1 MKNYLKLANCIRF
14 LSIDA
19 VQKAKSGHPG
29 MPMGMAD
36 IATVLFQDYINF
48 NPLDPEWSFRD
59 RFVLSNGHGSML
71 LYSLLHLT
79 GYKKMTIEQIKNF
92 RQLGSITAGH
102 PEYEPGAGIEITT
115 GPLGQGI
122 ANAVGM
128 ALAQKNLAAKLKLKF
143 CPKVYVF
150 CGDGCL
156 QEGISQEA
164 ISLAGHL
171 QLNNLI
177 LIYDNNK
184 ISIDGSTNLSFS
196 DNTNLRFK
204 SVDWNVFIG
213 DGHNITS
220 IKKNLDKTL
229 RSKKPTLLNFKTTI
243 GFGSPNKS
251 SKASSHGSP
260 LGDEEIIKTRE
271 QLNWNFGQF
280 IVPEN
285 LLKAWRLSHKRCMRF
300 YKITKKHESKIKKFK
315 SKNEIAKLF
324 GKIKKDVIKFTGK
337 QATRKSSEVVIEYL
351 SKSESII
358 GGSADLTGSNLT
370 KGKSMSVLDKKNLGG
385 QYIHFGVREHGMAG
399 IMNGVASTNFFKI
412 FSGTFLSFADYMKP
426 SLRLA
431 ALMKIDPILVFTH
444 DSIGLGEDGP
454 THQPIEQINM
464 LRSIPNSN
472 VFRPAD
478 LLETVLCW
486 EAAIKIKNGP
496 SFLCLSRQNLPQI
509 SNNLVNAKDFK
520 GAYVIEQNN
529 KENQITIIATGSE
542 VSLAIETS
550 KVLLENKISSK
561 VISMPSTS
569 LFEKQ
574 STLFHKNLLS
584 SSSGEIF
591 VIEAGSTMY
600 WNKFTNKDNIFGIDD
615 FGFSAPADQVY
626 KKFGLES
633 KMISRKI
640 MRVIKKNK

>member
-1 MKNYLKLANCIRF
+1 LKNYLELSNCIRF

-19 VQKAKSGHPG
+19 VQRAKSGHPG

-48 NPLDPEWSFRD
+48 NPTDPEWSFRD

-79 GYKKMTIEQIKNF
+79 GYRKMTLEQIKNF

-102 PEYEPGAGIEITT
+102 PEYEPEAGIEITT

-128 ALAQKNLAAKLKLKF
+128 AIAQKNLASKLKLKF

-171 QLNNLI
+171 KLDNLI

-184 ISIDGSTNLSFS
+184 ISIDGSTDLSFS
-196 DNTNLRFK
+196 DNTNLRFE
-204 SVDWNVFIG
+204 SVNWNVLNG
-213 DGHNITS
+213 DGHNFS
-220 IKKNLDKTL
+220 NIKKNIDKSL
-229 RSKKPTLLNFKTTI
+229 KSKKPTLINFKTTI

-260 LGDEEIIKTRE
+260 LGDEEIVKTRA
-271 QLNWNFGQF
+271 QLKWNHGEF
-280 IVPEN
+280 IIPKS
-285 LLKAWRLSHKRCMRF
+285 LLKIWRGSHKRCMSH
-300 YKITKKHESKIKKFK
+300 YNTTKKYELKIKKFK
-315 SKNEIAKLF
+315 SENNLSKLF
-324 GKIKKDVIKFTGK
+324 VSIKKDVIKFQDN
-337 QATRKSSEVVIEYL
+337 QATRKSSEVIINYL
-351 SKSESII
+351 SKSKAII

-370 KGKSMSVLDKKNLGG
+370 KGNITSIIDSKNFGG

-399 IMNGVASTNFFKI
+399 IMNGIASTNFFKI

-431 ALMKIDPILVFTH
+431 ALMQIDPILVFTH

-464 LRSIPNSN
+464 LRSIPNGN

-478 LLETVLCW
+478 LFETALCW
-486 EAAIKIKNGP
+486 EAAINIKNGP

-509 SNNLVNAKDFK
+509 SNKIANTKKFH
-520 GAYVIEQNN
+520 GAYVIYQNDKN
-529 KENQITIIATGSE
+529 NQITIIATGSE
-542 VSLAIETS
+542 VSLALETAR
-550 KVLLENKISSK
+550 LLKENNISSK
-561 VISMPSTS
+561 VVSMPSTS

-574 STLFHKNLLS
+574 PTSFQKNLLKS
-584 SSSGEIF
+584 SLGKIF

-600 WNKFTNKDNIFGIDD
+600 WNKFTEEGNIFGIDD
-615 FGFSAPADQVY
+615 FGASAPADQVY
-626 KKFGLES
+626 KKFGLDPKNIS
-633 KMISRKI
+633 KKI
-640 MRVIKKNK
+640 MKGIKKK

>member
-1 MKNYLKLANCIRF
+1 MKNYRELANCIRF

-19 VQKAKSGHPG
+19 VQRAKSGHPG

-36 IATVLFQDYINF
+36 IATVLFKDYINF
-48 NPLDPEWSFRD
+48 NPADPEWSFRD

-71 LYSLLHLT
+71 LYSLLYLT
-79 GYKKMTIEQIKNF
+79 GYKKMTLDQIKSF

-102 PEYEPGAGIEITT
+102 PEYEPEAGIEITT

-122 ANAVGM
+122 ANAVGI

-171 QLNNLI
+171 QLDNLV
-177 LIYDNNK
+177 LIYDNSK
-184 ISIDGSTNLSFS
+184 ISIDGSTDLSFS
-196 DNTNLRFK
+196 DNTNLRFE
-204 SVDWNVFIG
+204 SVNWDVSNG
-213 DGHNITS
+213 DGHDFTS

-229 RSKKPTLLNFKTTI
+229 KSKKPILLNFKTTI

-260 LGDEEIIKTRE
+260 LGDEEIAKTRE
-271 QLNWNFGQF
+271 QLNWNYGNF
-280 IVPEN
+280 IIPKP
-285 LLKAWRLSHKRCMRF
+285 LLKEWRLSHIRCMSF
-300 YKITKKHESKIKKFK
+300 YRLSKKHESKIKLFK
-315 SKNEIAKLF
+315 SKNDLTKLF
-324 GKIKKDVIKFTGK
+324 SKIKKDVIKFTDK
-337 QATRKSSEVVIEYL
+337 QATRKSSEVIIDYL

-370 KGKSMSVLDKKNLGG
+370 KGKSMSIVNKKNLGG

-399 IMNGVASTNFFKI
+399 IMNGIASTNFFKI

-464 LRSIPNSN
+464 LRSIPNSY

-509 SNNLVNAKDFK
+509 SNSLVKIKDFK

-529 KENQITIIATGSE
+529 KKNHITIIATGSE

-550 KVLLENKISSK
+550 KILLKNKISSK
-561 VISMPSTS
+561 IISMPSSS

-574 STLFHKNLLS
+574 SVSFQKNLLNS
-584 SSSGEIF
+584 STGEVF

-600 WNKFTNKDNIFGIDD
+600 WNKFTNKENIFGIDD
-615 FGFSAPADQVY
+615 FGSSAPANQVY
-626 KKFGLES
+626 KKFGLDPKIIS
-633 KMISRKI
+633 KNI
-640 MRVIKKNK
+640 MKGMKKK

>member
-1 MKNYLKLANCIRF
+1 MKNYRELANCIRF

-19 VQKAKSGHPG
+19 VQRAKSGHPG

-36 IATVLFQDYINF
+36 IATVLFKDYINF
-48 NPLDPEWSFRD
+48 NPADPEWSFRD

-71 LYSLLHLT
+71 LYSLLYLT
-79 GYKKMTIEQIKNF
+79 GYKKMTLDQIKNF

-102 PEYEPGAGIEITT
+102 PEYEPETGIEITT

-171 QLNNLI
+171 QLDNLV

-184 ISIDGSTNLSFS
+184 ISIDGSTDLSFS
-196 DNTNLRFK
+196 DNTNLRFE
-204 SVDWNVFIG
+204 SVNWDVSNG
-213 DGHNITS
+213 DGHDFTS

-229 RSKKPTLLNFKTTI
+229 KSKKPILLNFKTTI

-251 SKASSHGSP
+251 SKSSSHGSP
-260 LGDEEIIKTRE
+260 LGDEEIAKTRE
-271 QLNWNFGQF
+271 QLNWNYGDF
-280 IVPEN
+280 IIPKA
-285 LLKAWRLSHKRCMRF
+285 LLKDWELSHKRCMSF
-300 YKITKKHESKIKKFK
+300 YKLSKKYESKIKLFK
-315 SKNEIAKLF
+315 SKNDLTKLF
-324 GKIKKDVIKFTGK
+324 SKIKKDVIKFTDK
-337 QATRKSSEVVIEYL
+337 QATRKSSEVIIDYL

-370 KGKSMSVLDKKNLGG
+370 KGKSMSIVNKKNLGG

-464 LRSIPNSN
+464 LRSIPNSY

-509 SNNLVNAKDFK
+509 SNSLVKIKDFK

-529 KENQITIIATGSE
+529 KKNHITIIATGSE

-550 KVLLENKISSK
+550 KILLKNKISSK
-561 VISMPSTS
+561 IISMPSSS

-574 STLFHKNLLS
+574 SVSFQKNLLNS
-584 SSSGEIF
+584 STGEVF

-600 WNKFTNKDNIFGIDD
+600 WNKFTNKENIFGIDD
-615 FGFSAPADQVY
+615 FGSSAPANQVY
-626 KKFGLES
+626 KKFGLDPKIIS
-633 KMISRKI
+633 KNI
-640 MRVIKKNK
+640 MKGMKKK

>member
-1 MKNYLKLANCIRF
+1 MKNYRELANCIRF

-19 VQKAKSGHPG
+19 VQRAKSGHPG

-36 IATVLFQDYINF
+36 IATVLFKDYINF
-48 NPLDPEWSFRD
+48 NPADPEWSFRD

-71 LYSLLHLT
+71 LYSLLYLT
-79 GYKKMTIEQIKNF
+79 GYKKMTLDQIKSF

-102 PEYEPGAGIEITT
+102 PEYEPETGIEITT

-171 QLNNLI
+171 QLDNLI

-184 ISIDGSTNLSFS
+184 ISIDGSTDLSFS
-196 DNTNLRFK
+196 DNTNLRFE
-204 SVDWNVFIG
+204 SVNWDVSNG
-213 DGHNITS
+213 DGHDFTS

-229 RSKKPTLLNFKTTI
+229 KSKKPILLNFKTTI

-251 SKASSHGSP
+251 SKSSSHGSP
-260 LGDEEIIKTRE
+260 LGDEEIAKTRE
-271 QLNWNFGQF
+271 QLNWNYGNF
-280 IVPEN
+280 IIPKP
-285 LLKAWRLSHKRCMRF
+285 LLKEWRLSHIRCMSF
-300 YKITKKHESKIKKFK
+300 YRLSKKHESKIKLFK
-315 SKNEIAKLF
+315 SKNDLTKLF
-324 GKIKKDVIKFTGK
+324 SKIKKDVIKFTDK
-337 QATRKSSEVVIEYL
+337 QATRKSSEVIIDYL

-370 KGKSMSVLDKKNLGG
+370 KGKSMSIVNKKNLGG

-399 IMNGVASTNFFKI
+399 IMNGIASTNFFKI

-426 SLRLA
+426 GLRLA

-464 LRSIPNSN
+464 LRSIPNSY

-509 SNNLVNAKDFK
+509 SNSLVKIKDFK

-529 KENQITIIATGSE
+529 KKNHITIIATGSE

-550 KVLLENKISSK
+550 KILLKNKISSK
-561 VISMPSTS
+561 IISMPSSS

-574 STLFHKNLLS
+574 SVSFQKNLLNS
-584 SSSGEIF
+584 STGEVF

-600 WNKFTNKDNIFGIDD
+600 WNKFTNKENIFGIDD
-615 FGFSAPADQVY
+615 FGSSAPANQVY
-626 KKFGLES
+626 KKFGLDPKIIS
-633 KMISRKI
+633 KNI
-640 MRVIKKNK
+640 MKGMKKK

>member
-102 PEYEPGAGIEITT
+102 PEYQPGAGIEITT

-229 RSKKPTLLNFKTTI
+229 RSK
-243 GFGSPNKS
+243 
-251 SKASSHGSP
+251 
-260 LGDEEIIKTRE
+260 
-271 QLNWNFGQF
+271 
-280 IVPEN
+280 N
-285 LLKAWRLSHKRCMRF
+285 LR
-300 YKITKKHESKIKKFK
+300 Y
-315 SKNEIAKLF
+315 
-324 GKIKKDVIKFTGK
+324 
-337 QATRKSSEVVIEYL
+337 
-351 SKSESII
+351 
-358 GGSADLTGSNLT
+358 
-370 KGKSMSVLDKKNLGG
+370 
-385 QYIHFGVREHGMAG
+385 
-399 IMNGVASTNFFKI
+399 
-412 FSGTFLSFADYMKP
+412 
-426 SLRLA
+426 
-431 ALMKIDPILVFTH
+431 
-444 DSIGLGEDGP
+444 
-454 THQPIEQINM
+454 
-464 LRSIPNSN
+464 
-472 VFRPAD
+472 
-478 LLETVLCW
+478 
-486 EAAIKIKNGP
+486 
-496 SFLCLSRQNLPQI
+496 
-509 SNNLVNAKDFK
+509 
-520 GAYVIEQNN
+520 
-529 KENQITIIATGSE
+529 
-542 VSLAIETS
+542 
-550 KVLLENKISSK
+550 
-561 VISMPSTS
+561 
-569 LFEKQ
+569 
-574 STLFHKNLLS
+574 
-584 SSSGEIF
+584 
-591 VIEAGSTMY
+591 
-600 WNKFTNKDNIFGIDD
+600 
-615 FGFSAPADQVY
+615 
-626 KKFGLES
+626 
-633 KMISRKI
+633 
-640 MRVIKKNK
+640 